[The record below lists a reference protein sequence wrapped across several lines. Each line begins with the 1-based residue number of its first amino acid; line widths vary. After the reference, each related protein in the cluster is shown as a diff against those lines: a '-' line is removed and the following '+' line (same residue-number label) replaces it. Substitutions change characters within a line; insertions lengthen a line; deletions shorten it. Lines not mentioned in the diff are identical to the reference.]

1 MGSCASGAAGAL
13 ENIFQGRK
21 WPGACRLSVSHV
33 LTSTFVKYR
42 PLRFTWI
49 LLGLCFTDIRLKMT
63 NQLSEAIGGA
73 STLSELITA
82 ILRARK
88 VRSVVQF
95 GIEKESGVSIQ
106 RARRQANNDAMR
118 LLNELPQN
126 FNGNNLSAEQREI
139 LAGYTGEGGLTDGEA
154 STNTTR
160 RNLWLKVCG
169 IFWLIMA

>member
-1 MGSCASGAAGAL
+1 
-13 ENIFQGRK
+13 
-21 WPGACRLSVSHV
+21 
-33 LTSTFVKYR
+33 
-42 PLRFTWI
+42 
-49 LLGLCFTDIRLKMT
+49 MT

>member
-1 MGSCASGAAGAL
+1 
-13 ENIFQGRK
+13 
-21 WPGACRLSVSHV
+21 
-33 LTSTFVKYR
+33 
-42 PLRFTWI
+42 
-49 LLGLCFTDIRLKMT
+49 MT

-139 LAGYTGEGGLTDGEA
+139 LAGYTGEGGLTDGGSQYEYYTPQFMA
-154 STNTTR
+154 EGVWDLLADYGVTSGHVLEPSAGT
-160 RNLWLKVCG
+160 G
-169 IFWLIMA
+169 IFQKRSLQVPL